1 MSVAKVIQLVAN
13 SPKSFEDAVQ
23 QGLAE
28 AAKTVRGI
36 SGVEVHHWTA
46 DVEDGRITRY
56 KVSMDVAFRVEAP
69 DRGAKPTAAEGR
81 SRKG

>member
-13 SPKSFEDAVQ
+13 SPKSFDDAVQ

-28 AAKTVRGI
+28 ASKTLRGI

-56 KVSMDVAFRVEAP
+56 KVAMDIAFKVESP
-69 DRGAKPTAAEGR
+69 DRGAKPAASEGR
-81 SRKG
+81 SRRA

>member
-13 SPKSFEDAVQ
+13 SPTSFDDAVK

-28 AAKTVRGI
+28 AAKTLRGI
-36 SGVEVHHWTA
+36 SGVEIHHWTA

-56 KVSMDVAFRVEAP
+56 KVAMNVAFKIESP
-69 DRGAKPTAAEGR
+69 DRGAKPAAAEGR